1 MMKIS
6 DQLISQ
12 NRYDEAIEVLDL
24 TFEEM
29 PIENEQVA
37 ADDICY
43 YLCSNYFEAGDTV
56 KGNAIG
62 KQLAELQL
70 QRLEYFAAMEKPHL
84 NYVWNQLGKALFNVE
99 MLREASLVNVDRAQ
113 MFAPDNNGVSSPVT
127 FAEKGVLANTSYD
140 ETCAKIKNIFIE
152 NYREKGSFFTNQQKF
167 PVYYT
172 QLWGGGSN

>member
-1 MMKIS
+1 
-6 DQLISQ
+6 
-12 NRYDEAIEVLDL
+12 
-24 TFEEM
+24 
-29 PIENEQVA
+29 
-37 ADDICY
+37 
-43 YLCSNYFEAGDTV
+43 
-56 KGNAIG
+56 
-62 KQLAELQL
+62 
-70 QRLEYFAAMEKPHL
+70 MEKPHL

-99 MLREASLVNVDRAQ
+99 MLREASLVDVDRAQ

-172 QLWGGGSN
+172 QLWGGGRN